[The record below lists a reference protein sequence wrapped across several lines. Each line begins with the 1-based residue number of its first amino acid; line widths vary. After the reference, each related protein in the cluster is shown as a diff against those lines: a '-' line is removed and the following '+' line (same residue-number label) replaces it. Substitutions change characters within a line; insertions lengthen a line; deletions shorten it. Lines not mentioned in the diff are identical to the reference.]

1 MFSSSGVCLAEGLS
15 RFHKEALT
23 LEVLLAK
30 LGVVSLPNSVILTE
44 YLATLGIEAF
54 ALHVFFAKRAV
65 EALRVVVVV
74 DRLHPAVSRLDRE
87 TTGDA
92 LCCEQFVPIFF
103 TVR

>member
-1 MFSSSGVCLAEGLS
+1 MIFTENLAPLC
-15 RFHKEALT
+15 
-23 LEVLLAK
+23 
-30 LGVVSLPNSVILTE
+30 
-44 YLATLGIEAF
+44 IEAF
-54 ALHVFFAKRAV
+54 SLHVFFAKRAV

-74 DRLHPAVSRLDRE
+74 DRLDPAVSRLDRE

>member
-1 MFSSSGVCLAEGLS
+1 LVDVEEVWRSFLFSSSGVRLAKGLS

-23 LEVLLAK
+23 LEVLL
-30 LGVVSLPNSVILTE
+30 
-44 YLATLGIEAF
+44 
-54 ALHVFFAKRAV
+54 AKRAV